1 MEEIKKGLF
10 GVYADETKI
19 SKVIPE
25 QKSLYYYGYNV
36 SELAENCSFE
46 EVAYLLLYGKL
57 PNQTELDSFIEIEK
71 KNRELSNE
79 LLKMISLFPRSA
91 HPMDTLRT
99 AVSFLGLEDERIWDS
114 SPETNREKAIALLA
128 KIPVIIALT
137 YRHKMGRKPIT
148 SDSNLSLSENFFNL
162 CFNEVP
168 SEGVI
173 KAFNVSLI
181 LYAEHGFNCS
191 TFTSR
196 VITSSQADLYGA
208 VTGAIA
214 ALKGPLH
221 GGANEKVMHM
231 MEEIGDSSKAKDW
244 MLSKLVNKEKV
255 MGFGH
260 RVYYQGDSRVPVMKK
275 YTELLSKEKGED
287 KWMNIYNILEDTMV
301 NEKKIYPNLDFPA
314 GPAYYLMGFDIDMF
328 TPIFVMARI
337 TGWSAHIIEQ
347 TEGNR
352 IIRPLCQ
359 YIGEDPRTVPLIN
372 ER

>member
-1 MEEIKKGLF
+1 MGYRESDF
-10 GVYADETKI
+10 
-19 SKVIPE
+19 
-25 QKSLYYYGYNV
+25 SLG
-36 SELAENCSFE
+36 
-46 EVAYLLLYGKL
+46 
-57 PNQTELDSFIEIEK
+57 
-71 KNRELSNE
+71 
-79 LLKMISLFPRSA
+79 
-91 HPMDTLRT
+91 
-99 AVSFLGLEDERIWDS
+99 
-114 SPETNREKAIALLA
+114 
-128 KIPVIIALT
+128 
-137 YRHKMGRKPIT
+137 
-148 SDSNLSLSENFFNL
+148 LSENFFNL
-162 CFNEVP
+162 CFNKIP
-168 SEGVI
+168 SAEII

-196 VITSSQADLYGA
+196 VITSAQADLYGA

-231 MEEIGDSSKAKDW
+231 MKEIGEPSNAKNW
-244 MLSKLVNKEKV
+244 LLSKLENKEKV

-260 RVYYQGDSRVPVMKK
+260 RVYYKGDSRVPVMKK
-275 YTELLSKEKGED
+275 YTELLSEEKEER
-287 KWMNIYNILEDTMV
+287 KWMEIYNVLEETMV
-301 NEKKIYPNLDFPA
+301 GEKNIFPNLDFPA

-347 TEGNR
+347 TENNR

-359 YIGEDPRTVPLIN
+359 YIGEKNRAIKPIN